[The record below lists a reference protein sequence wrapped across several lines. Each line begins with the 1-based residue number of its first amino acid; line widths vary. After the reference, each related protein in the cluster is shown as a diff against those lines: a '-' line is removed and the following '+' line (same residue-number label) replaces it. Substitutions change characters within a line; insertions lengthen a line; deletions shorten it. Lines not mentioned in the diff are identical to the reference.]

1 LTLLRFSVIIG
12 KVELNAWESRSMKF
26 MKVFGALAVVFLAGA
41 VVGRVTLP
49 REAGKAVVRAELPS
63 PAAELPAGI
72 PDVRQSTGYSCGASA
87 LQAVLAYW
95 GTSERE
101 DRLMARLHTTPQN
114 GTSPDNIVRVA
125 REYGLKADIREG
137 LTLEDLETAL
147 RRGMTVIADLQAWR
161 DKSDKPWTETW
172 DDGHYMTLLKMDAN
186 NLYFEDPSLLGA
198 RGFIP
203 RSEFLDRWH
212 DYEGEPPLD
221 ARDRKYVHMAMF
233 IKGEHRAPAPPLEP
247 VR

>member
-1 LTLLRFSVIIG
+1 
-12 KVELNAWESRSMKF
+12 MKSI
-26 MKVFGALAVVFLAGA
+26 KVFGVLAVVFLAGV
-41 VVGRVTLP
+41 VVGRVTFP
-49 REAGKAVVRAELPS
+49 REAKEAVVTAKLPALAPEL
-63 PAAELPAGI
+63 AAGI
-72 PDVRQSTGYSCGASA
+72 PDVRQSTGYSCGAAA

-125 REYGLKADIREG
+125 GEYGLKAELREG
-137 LTLEDLETAL
+137 LTLDDLEAAL
-147 RRGMTVIADLQAWR
+147 RQGLTVIVDLQAWR
-161 DKSDKPWTETW
+161 VKDDKPWTETW
-172 DDGHYMTLLKMDAN
+172 DDGHYMDLLGMDAN
-186 NLYFEDPSLLGA
+186 NLYFEDPSLLGS

-203 RSEFLDRWH
+203 RAEFLDRWH

-221 ARDRKYVHMAMF
+221 ARDRKFVHMAIF
-233 IKGEHRAPAPPLEP
+233 IKGDHRVSAAPLEA